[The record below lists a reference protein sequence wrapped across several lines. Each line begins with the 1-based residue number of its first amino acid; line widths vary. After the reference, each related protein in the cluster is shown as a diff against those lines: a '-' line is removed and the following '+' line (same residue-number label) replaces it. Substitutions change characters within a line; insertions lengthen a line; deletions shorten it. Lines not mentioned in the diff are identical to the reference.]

1 MAGAT
6 TPGPIL
12 AILEAIAAGT
22 QAARQ
27 PDQQAA
33 ARIAGAITMRTATLA
48 TKSTGADGPA
58 IHIGGHV
65 GGQN

>member
-1 MAGAT
+1 VAARAT

-12 AILEAIAAGT
+12 EAIAAVI
-22 QAARQ
+22 QAKRP

-33 ARIAGAITMRTATLA
+33 ARIAGAITTETAILA